1 MTYMWHFKVV
11 FMLPHVVVT
20 SGVNTNQLKVSI
32 KNEDSRLNHLPKSNS
47 LHQATRDVHGKI
59 FKWYPLIFTWH
70 KFYIVSVLL
79 WPLMTKGEKFGQR
92 YKGDESASMDMTW
105 IKSERY

>member
-1 MTYMWHFKVV
+1 
-11 FMLPHVVVT
+11 MLPHVVVT
-20 SGVNTNQLKVSI
+20 SVVNTNKLKVFI
-32 KNEDSRLNHLPKSNS
+32 KNEDLRLNHLSKSNS

-79 WPLMTKGEKFGQR
+79 WPLMTKGEKFGQIYEMFGKR
-92 YKGDESASMDMTW
+92 DIREMRVQAWTW
-105 IKSERY
+105 IKREQH